1 MLVLS
6 RKKDDVILIENE
18 DGTIIAR
25 ITVVKI
31 EGQKVRLGIEA
42 ADEITILRAE
52 LRELKSL

>member
-52 LRELKSL
+52 LRELESL